1 VGASVPAES
10 SAVELS
16 GEISGDAPVLPA
28 ASPHPASVASAI
40 EAVSAAVMMLFP
52 NLVIFL
58 IMFSSL

>member
-1 VGASVPAES
+1 VGDA
-10 SAVELS
+10 
-16 GEISGDAPVLPA
+16 SGDAPVLPA

-40 EAVSAAVMMLFP
+40 EAVSAAVMMFFP